1 MHMTTHSTTH
11 STTREK
17 NRSEMTSAEILS
29 RTRSLC
35 PQCLRPVESRRV
47 RQENDVYLVKECP
60 EHGACRTIIWRGEP
74 AMESWTRPKTP
85 STPGAPFTARERGCP
100 FDCGLCPEHA
110 QHTCSALVEV
120 TSRCDLGCPICFAD
134 AEGQSPDPDH
144 ETIGAWLDGVM
155 RASGDC
161 VIQLSGGE
169 PTVRDDLPRIVA
181 LTKAKGFSFV
191 QINTNGLRLAQD
203 EAYFAAL
210 AEAGVNSLYLQF
222 DGVSDA
228 VYEAI
233 RGRPLLDIK
242 KRVVERADRYGVGVV
257 LVATVVPGINPGE
270 LGALLRYGAQ
280 AGPVVRGVHFQPV
293 SYFGRYP
300 HPPAD
305 ADRITLPEIMRGL
318 EAQTD
323 GMVRAGDFTP
333 PGCEHALCSFHA
345 TYLRQEEG
353 RLQLRGNSG
362 QCCATKDKNIPTAE
376 QGAIAATAFTKR
388 QWTAP
393 ACGCESDDTAAGA
406 PLGELDAFLE
416 NNRRNSFTVSAMAF
430 QDAWTIDLERVQGC
444 CIHCVAPDGRLVPFC
459 AYNLTTVEGRALH
472 RDAGARP

>member
-1 MHMTTHSTTH
+1 MHATTHSA
-11 STTREK
+11 TREK
-17 NRSEMTSAEILS
+17 SLSKKAAPLVLS

-35 PQCLRPVESRRV
+35 PQCLRPVEAGRIRDGD
-47 RQENDVYLVKECP
+47 DVYLVKECP
-60 EHGACRTIIWRGEP
+60 EHGEFRTIIWRGNP
-74 AMESWTRPKTP
+74 AMETWARPKTP
-85 STPGAPFTARERGCP
+85 STPSEPFTVRERGCP

-120 TSRCDLGCPICFAD
+120 TSCCNLGCPVCFAS
-134 AEGQSPDPDH
+134 AEGQSNDPDH
-144 ETIGAWLDGVM
+144 ATIGVWLDGVM

-169 PTVRDDLPRIVA
+169 PTVRDDLPEIVVLA
-181 LTKAKGFSFV
+181 RNRGFSFI
-191 QINTNGLRLAQD
+191 QLNTNGLRLAQD
-203 EAYFAAL
+203 DAFFAAL
-210 AEAGVNSLYLQF
+210 AEAGVNALYLQF

-242 KRVVERADRYGVGVV
+242 KRVVERAARYGVGVV
-257 LVATVVPGINPGE
+257 LVSTVVPGVNDGE

-280 AGPVVRGVHFQPV
+280 AGPIVRGVHFQPV

-305 ADRITLPEIMRGL
+305 ADRITLPEIMRSL
-318 EAQTD
+318 EAQTN
-323 GMVRAGDFTP
+323 GLVSAGDFTP

-345 TYLRQEEG
+345 TYLRQDDG
-353 RLQLRGNSG
+353 RLRLRGDSG
-362 QCCATKDKNIPTAE
+362 ECCLPKDKAIPTAE
-376 QGAIAATAFTKR
+376 QGAIAAKTFTTR
-388 QWTAP
+388 QWSAP
-393 ACGCESDDTAAGA
+393 SCGCGSGENAGA
-406 PLGELDAFLE
+406 PLGEMDAFLE
-416 NNRRNSFTVSAMAF
+416 HVRRNSFTVSAMAF

-459 AYNLTTVEGRALH
+459 AYNLTTAAGRSLH